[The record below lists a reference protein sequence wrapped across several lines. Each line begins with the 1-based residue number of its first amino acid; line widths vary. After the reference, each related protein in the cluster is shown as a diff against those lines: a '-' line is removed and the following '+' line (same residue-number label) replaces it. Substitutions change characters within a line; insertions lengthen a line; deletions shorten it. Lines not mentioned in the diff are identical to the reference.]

1 MLGFT
6 SCHFL
11 KYFHCKNLVMV
22 CLQMVL
28 LKCFLNKQVSAFFFP
43 RTICKRCRGI
53 PVLSW
58 SSNKTFRS
66 WWQTHCRNVS
76 FDFPE
81 FLECAVYFSAIPNAP
96 PSAALSFKHLIY
108 LFIYLLVIFMQAGP
122 VQLQVEWG
130 HAWDVPSKTK
140 CIQKYKIQKEPTMQI
155 TIYT

>member
-1 MLGFT
+1 
-6 SCHFL
+6 
-11 KYFHCKNLVMV
+11 MV

-28 LKCFLNKQVSAFFFP
+28 LRCFLNKQVSAFFFQEQFVNAVEEFQS
-43 RTICKRCRGI
+43 C
-53 PVLSW
+53 LDL
-58 SSNKTFRS
+58 
-66 WWQTHCRNVS
+66 QTKHLEADDRLIAETYPLIFQNSLNVQ
-76 FDFPE
+76 FTLVQYPM
-81 FLECAVYFSAIPNAP
+81 PP

-140 CIQKYKIQKEPTMQI
+140 CIQKYKIQKEPTMHI